1 MKIRQKII
9 GSLLALGAF
18 GTLLGPGCADNRSSI
33 YVIGALA
40 VPQDTCAWE
49 SSDATPL
56 RPAGRLDLALSQEY
70 WIPIL
75 VGNQLV
81 KRGNAATLRT
91 ETSHVSFYEAEV
103 NLTDSAGAAIPN
115 GNFVVPVTGFAEAA
129 ANTDPGF
136 GSAAV
141 TLIDPT
147 SAQGI
152 KPGQVIANIILRGE
166 TLGNVEVETD
176 SWAFPI
182 TVCNGC
188 SVFYSADGDDPAQPG
203 LDCDIRDDAP
213 LYCRLGMDD
222 PVDCRSCSAV
232 NPALCQP

>member
-33 YVIGALA
+33 FVIGALA

-49 SSDATPL
+49 STDANPL

-147 SAQGI
+147 SAQSI
-152 KPGQVIANIILRGE
+152 KPGMVP
-166 TLGNVEVETD
+166 
-176 SWAFPI
+176 WAKVFAGAKWFHVTGI
-182 TVCNGC
+182 T
-188 SVFYSADGDDPAQPG
+188 
-203 LDCDIRDDAP
+203 
-213 LYCRLGMDD
+213 
-222 PVDCRSCSAV
+222 
-232 NPALCQP
+232 PALSKSAAAATLESMKAAKAAGADVVFGMGDGAPTKFTSAPCMRCALPMATRPPCWP